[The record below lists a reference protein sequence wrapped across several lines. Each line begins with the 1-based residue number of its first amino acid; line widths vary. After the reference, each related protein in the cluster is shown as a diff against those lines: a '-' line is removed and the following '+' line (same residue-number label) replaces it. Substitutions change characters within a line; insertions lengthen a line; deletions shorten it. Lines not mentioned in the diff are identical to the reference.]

1 MDTPTLIATIVGS
14 ILASSGLWAVIQ
26 TVINKKTGRDKDI
39 KDIKD
44 QLAELK
50 QDNIEALAYR
60 KSRELLEE
68 QRLATQKVEQE
79 AMITAQRD
87 LIRERLLDNYK
98 KCITKGFYTKDEREV
113 YEALF
118 ECYESEP
125 FNGNGVIHDLHSLMR
140 ELPWTKDTHKGI

>member
-1 MDTPTLIATIVGS
+1 MDKDLSLIVTIVCS

-26 TVINKKTGRDKDI
+26 SLIAKKTGKEKTLDDI
-39 KDIKD
+39 KA

-50 QDNIEALAYR
+50 RDNIEALEYR

-68 QRLATQKVEQE
+68 KRLAVQKAEQE
-79 AMITAQRD
+79 AIITAQRD
-87 LIRERLLDNYK
+87 LIRERLLENYK
-98 KCITKGFYTKDEREV
+98 KCIAKGFYTQDEREV

-118 ECYESEP
+118 ERYESEP

-140 ELPWTKDTHKGI
+140 ELPWSDK

>member
-1 MDTPTLIATIVGS
+1 MDKLTLIATIAGS

-26 TVINKKTGRDKDI
+26 TLINKKTGKEKALEEI
-39 KDIKD
+39 KS

-50 QDNIEALAYR
+50 QDNIEALEYR

-68 QRLATQKVEQE
+68 QRLAAQKAERD

-87 LIRERLLDNYK
+87 LMRERLLEAYYH
-98 KCITKGFYTKDEREV
+98 CTSKGFYSKEERET
-113 YEALF
+113 YGALF

-125 FNGNGVIHDLHSLMR
+125 FNGDGVLHDMQHIMK
-140 ELPWTKDTHKGI
+140 ELPFTKET

>member
-26 TVINKKTGRDKDI
+26 SLIAKKTGKEQDL

-50 QDNIEALAYR
+50 QDNIEALEYR
-60 KSRELLEE
+60 KARELLEE
-68 QRLATQKVEQE
+68 KRLAAQQAERD

-87 LIRERLLDNYK
+87 LMRERLLDVYYK
-98 KCITKGFYTKDEREV
+98 CTAKGYYSKEERET
-113 YEALF
+113 YGALF
-118 ECYESEP
+118 ECYESKP
-125 FNGNGVIHDLHSLMR
+125 FDGNGVLHDLQPIMK
-140 ELPWTKDTHKGI
+140 ELPWEKR

>member
-1 MDTPTLIATIVGS
+1 MDTPSLIATIVGS

-50 QDNIEALAYR
+50 KDNLEAKEYR

-68 QRLATQKVEQE
+68 KRLAAQKAERE
-79 AMITAQRD
+79 AMINAQRD
-87 LIRERLLDNYK
+87 LMRERLLDVYYR
-98 KCITKGFYTKDEREV
+98 CTAKGYYSKEERET
-113 YEALF
+113 YGALF
-118 ECYESEP
+118 ECYEKPP
-125 FNGNGVIHDLHSLMR
+125 FNGNGVLHDLQPIMK
-140 ELPWTKDTHKGI
+140 ELPWTKQ

>member
-1 MDTPTLIATIVGS
+1 MDKLTLIATIVGS

-26 TVINKKTGRDKDI
+26 TLINKKTGKEKALEEI
-39 KDIKD
+39 KS

-50 QDNIEALAYR
+50 RDNIEALEYR

-68 QRLATQKVEQE
+68 KRLAAQKAEQE

-87 LIRERLLDNYK
+87 LIRERLLDAYNR
-98 KCITKGFYTKDEREV
+98 CTSKGYFSRAERET

-118 ECYESEP
+118 ECYTQP
-125 FNGNGVIHDLHSLMR
+125 PYNGNGVIHDLWNIMR
-140 ELPWTKDTHKGI
+140 ELPWSDQT

>member
-1 MDTPTLIATIVGS
+1 MDTPSLIATIVGS

-50 QDNIEALAYR
+50 QDNIEALEYR
-60 KSRELLEE
+60 KARELLEE
-68 QRLATQKVEQE
+68 QRLAAQQVERD

-87 LIRERLLDNYK
+87 LMRERLLDVFYK
-98 KCITKGFYTKDEREV
+98 CTAKGYYSKEERET
-113 YEALF
+113 YGALF

-125 FNGNGVIHDLHSLMR
+125 FNGNGVLHDLQPIMK
-140 ELPWTKDTHKGI
+140 ELPWDKESR

>member
-1 MDTPTLIATIVGS
+1 MDTPTLLATIVGS

-44 QLAELK
+44 QLSELK
-50 QDNIEALAYR
+50 QDNIEALEYR
-60 KSRELLEE
+60 KAREQLEE
-68 QRLATQKVEQE
+68 QRLAAQQAERD

-87 LIRERLLDNYK
+87 LMRERLLDVFYK
-98 KCITKGFYTKDEREV
+98 CTAKGYYSKEERET
-113 YEALF
+113 YGALF

-125 FNGNGVIHDLHSLMR
+125 FNGNGVLHDLQPIMK
-140 ELPWTKDTHKGI
+140 ELPWDKESR